1 MNKISIFAQNIIG
14 DILCIMKYNIKEATD
29 YISEFLGFEADA
41 VGVTSSELKR
51 VPIALTT
58 NYSFFNVVLLEQ
70 AVVFACAKKPED
82 CSPVQLA
89 KHQELLRNLFQR
101 TVIFVLA
108 QIESYNLTR
117 LTRARV
123 NFIVPGKIIFVP
135 SMMMLLRNVNVN
147 KREERETMPPVS
159 QLLVLYHLQKR
170 KLDGMDASRLAELTG
185 MAYSTIIKAINWLS
199 TNQIVT
205 LSEGKQKF
213 VQFAADGRSLWVK
226 TLPLMTSPVERTL
239 FSDADLI
246 DASKAGESAMGEYT
260 MLAEPVTPVVAVS
273 KNFAQQNR
281 QQLDSKHGVTQV
293 QVWCYNPALLADGVN
308 VDRLSLYLSMKDSA
322 DERVQME
329 CDTLINEMKW

>member
-1 MNKISIFAQNIIG
+1 
-14 DILCIMKYNIKEATD
+14 MKYNIKEVTN
-29 YISEFLGFEADA
+29 YIADFLGFEADA
-41 VGVTSSELKR
+41 VEMASSELKR
-51 VPIALTT
+51 VPIALAA
-58 NYSFFNVVLLEQ
+58 NYSFFNAAFLEQ
-70 AVVFACAKKPED
+70 SVVFACAKNPED

-89 KHQELLRNLFQR
+89 KHQELLGNLFQR

-123 NFIVPGKIIFVP
+123 NFIAPGKIIFVP
-135 SMMMLLRNVNVN
+135 SMMMLLRNVSANT
-147 KREERETMPPVS
+147 KEERETMPPVS
-159 QLLVLYHLQKR
+159 QLLVLYHLQKQ
-170 KLDGMDASRLAELTG
+170 KLDGMDASKLADLTG

-199 TNQIVT
+199 KNQIVT

-213 VQFAADGRSLWVK
+213 IQFVFEGKSLWEK
-226 TLPLMTSPVERTL
+226 ALPLMTSPIERTL

-246 DASKAGESAMGEYT
+246 DAYKAGESAMGEYT
-260 MLAEPVTPVVAVS
+260 MLAEPATPVVAVS